1 MLSVFKKYLTEKAT
15 LSEEEWEIIASV
27 CIVKKIRK
35 QQFLLEQGEVWRY
48 NAFVCEGC
56 LRRYSIDDKGIEHII
71 QFSTEN
77 WWAGDRQSL
86 MHETPSKYNVDAIE
100 NSVVILIRKA
110 DFEIICKK
118 IPAFYELSNAIL
130 QRSFNASQERINA
143 VISLTAEEKYL
154 NFLTSFPGLAN
165 RVPRHMV
172 ASYLGITPETL
183 SRIKKQVMGK

>member
-1 MLSVFKKYLTEKAT
+1 MLSVFKKYLTEKVT
-15 LSEEEWEIIASV
+15 LSEEEWETIASV

-35 QQFLLEQGEVWRY
+35 QQFLLEQGDVWRY
-48 NAFVCEGC
+48 NAFICEGC

-86 MHETPSKYNVDAIE
+86 MNETPSKYNVDAIE
-100 NSVVILIRKA
+100 NSVVILIRKE
-110 DFEIICKK
+110 DFEMLCKK
-118 IPAFYELSNAIL
+118 IPAFYELTNTIL

-143 VISLTAEEKYL
+143 VISMTAEEKYL
-154 NFLTSFPGLAN
+154 NFLSSFPGLAN

-183 SRIKKQVMGK
+183 SRIRKQIMEK